1 MGIDFADQDLNIEGI
16 RDAVKGS
23 LEGKVTPMVPASIL
37 MQYKTTWLFLDKESF
52 SLLT

>member
-23 LEGKVTPMVPASIL
+23 LEGKVTPMVPASVL
-37 MQYKTTWLFLDKESF
+37 QQHEAVWMYLDKDSA